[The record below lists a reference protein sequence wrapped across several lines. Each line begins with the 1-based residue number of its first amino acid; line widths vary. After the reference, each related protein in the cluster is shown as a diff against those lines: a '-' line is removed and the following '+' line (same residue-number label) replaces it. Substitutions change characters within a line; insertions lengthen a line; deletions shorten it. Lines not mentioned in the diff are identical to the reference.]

1 MINQCRNKTAFVKN
15 VSSNQT
21 KIMNRTFITTLLFFV
36 AMQLSAQDMPEVR
49 PEVVP
54 PPPAGR
60 LEITYIA
67 NSGFLLSSGTTR
79 VLIDALYFDGDIW
92 ESPSKKIQ
100 KAIVSGDT
108 PFRNITH
115 MLASHYHADH
125 FDAALT
131 SRFLINNPG
140 AMLITNAQTDSVLQ
154 KVYRQ
159 DPELKRPKQTKIIQT
174 PMFGSETYESGDL
187 KVKCLM
193 QRHMGKDDF
202 KVMSMGFLVEMG
214 GKKVLHIGDAGWTDE
229 NFAGYNLQDENID
242 IAFIHYWFLLDCEG
256 RRILDTQVKPKKI
269 VVTHIPYD
277 ELRRNYKRI
286 KEYYPDVEVF
296 LNHLDKKIY

>member
-1 MINQCRNKTAFVKN
+1 VPEQNGFCKISFIK
-15 VSSNQT
+15 SE
-21 KIMNRTFITTLLFFV
+21 KIMNRTFITILLLF
-36 AMQLSAQDMPEVR
+36 AAIQLSAQDLQADVR
-49 PEVVP
+49 EIMP

-60 LEITYIA
+60 LEVTYIA
-67 NSGFLLSSGTTR
+67 NSGFMLSSGTTR

-100 KAIVSGDT
+100 KAIISGDP
-108 PFRNITH
+108 PFKNVTH

-131 SRFLINNPG
+131 SRFLVNNPG
-140 AMLITNAQTDSVLQ
+140 TMLITTVQTDSLLQ

-174 PMFGSETYESGDL
+174 PMFGTETYESGDL

-202 KVMSMGFLVEMG
+202 KVLNMGFLVGLG
-214 GKKVLHIGDAGWTDE
+214 GKKILHIGDAGWTEE
-229 NFAGYNLQDENID
+229 NFAGFNLPAENID

-256 RRILDTQVKPKKI
+256 RQIIENYIKPKKI

-277 ELRRNYKRI
+277 DLRRNYKRI